1 MEELPTGQESD
12 KDRHDTGADD
22 SSVGNVGSRRGGEF
36 ASVAGTSD
44 DRALFDWESRWP
56 KRARWHIRFELLYL
70 VALFAASPVGLFCLS
85 AGKLDEPLDLTTE
98 ESRSLALYGAAWF
111 GGLLGGCLFSM
122 KWLYH
127 SVARGKWHLDRRPW
141 RFLTPLVSAGLAFGT
156 MALFIS
162 GALPIFSDQITGTLS
177 GVAGV
182 SFLVGY
188 FSDDT
193 VAALAAAASKLLR
206 GAEEQSDGSDSRN

>member
-1 MEELPTGQESD
+1 MGIELC
-12 KDRHDTGADD
+12 
-22 SSVGNVGSRRGGEF
+22 
-36 ASVAGTSD
+36 
-44 DRALFDWESRWP
+44 
-56 KRARWHIRFELLYL
+56 YL
-70 VALFAASPVGLFCLS
+70 AVLFAACPVGLFCLS
-85 AGKLDEPLDLTTE
+85 TGKLDVALDITAA
-98 ESRSLALYGAAWF
+98 ESRSLALYGDAWL

-127 SVARGKWHLDRRPW
+127 SIARGKWHLDRRAW

-162 GALPIFSDQITGTLS
+162 GALPLFSERITGTLP
-177 GVAGV
+177 GVTGV

-193 VAALAAAASKLLR
+193 VAALAGAATKLLR
-206 GAEEQSDGSDSRN
+206 GADEKEPDVSDRGRN